1 MSDKHLP
8 FHELLETIADNKFVL
23 GDKLAEVGISAPEL
37 DASIASIALA
47 QGELGQARHLYIW
60 SFDLQGIEREVVEQ
74 SGKAFPMLHAID
86 NWISLIAGSYVINEA
101 VNVLVQ
107 DLLDADKPGVR
118 AKLSKLER
126 ELLEHITFSRG
137 WSEKMLNERGKIPET
152 YRCAL
157 SDINSEVE
165 SWLEQ
170 VDQATNLQEE
180 GYLTGRGILE
190 PYQEALAQLHTTER
204 EVI

>member
-1 MSDKHLP
+1 
-8 FHELLETIADNKFVL
+8 
-23 GDKLAEVGISAPEL
+23 
-37 DASIASIALA
+37 
-47 QGELGQARHLYIW
+47 
-60 SFDLQGIEREVVEQ
+60 
-74 SGKAFPMLHAID
+74 
-86 NWISLIAGSYVINEA
+86 
-101 VNVLVQ
+101 
-107 DLLDADKPGVR
+107 
-118 AKLSKLER
+118 
-126 ELLEHITFSRG
+126 
-137 WSEKMLNERGKIPET
+137 MLNERGKIPET